1 MFQSVKKE
9 INNQSCA
16 TTPSFWNSS
25 ARTPLSDISVNKTPH
40 SKLVKAKSLREV
52 VLSQSTTKTH
62 PPVIPETPTDSLAST
77 PPVKRLMSTLQ
88 DSLNWTK
95 SSNEKLFFLISQP
108 KHMLWVLKR
117 TVSLRRFF

>member
-9 INNQSCA
+9 VNNQSCA

-25 ARTPLSDISVNKTPH
+25 ARTPSSDISVNKTPH

-95 SSNEKLFFLISQP
+95 LSKNYFSYFSTETY
-108 KHMLWVLKR
+108 V
-117 TVSLRRFF
+117 VSTQKNLLSTQNIC